1 MPIAG
6 HNRTLRLVLPAFAAS
21 ALLCV
26 TAVLARADIVSLAD
40 QLRGTVVS
48 QRQCEELPR
57 AVWLHVAGRDFCIR
71 YYLSMAGGQGSRAFV
86 FLQGD
91 RLGRLN
97 GTTGEFSPGPRDKD
111 VDTSDYNKVATA
123 LSQQA
128 GMPGIYLARPGL
140 DGSSGSHRIRHSTLE
155 LHVVN
160 AALDAIKRR
169 HRLEG
174 FHMIG
179 QSGGSTLI
187 GGLLG
192 LRSDLGCAVIG
203 AGVLSYPRT
212 LRSSDPAR
220 DYFNAAE
227 AVGAIAQNRATR
239 IILVTDPSDRKVPE
253 RVQTDFVNRLRL
265 AGGRAEQFLVQ
276 AMDADRHGVLTY
288 TRTAALGCLRGSS
301 TEEIEKRLALQV
313 EQALAAK
320 SAASAAAESQKLAA
334 TRDGGL
340 SIPTQ

>member
-1 MPIAG
+1 MSILLAG
-6 HNRTLRLVLPAFAAS
+6 TLLFAT
-21 ALLCV
+21 
-26 TAVLARADIVSLAD
+26 TALARADIVPLAD
-40 QLRGTVVS
+40 QLRGTTMS
-48 QRQCEELPR
+48 QQQCEELPR
-57 AVWLHVAGRDFCIR
+57 AVWLVVSGREFCVR
-71 YYLSMAGGQGSRAFV
+71 YYLSMAGGAGPRAFV

-97 GTTGEFSPGPRDKD
+97 GATGEFSPGARDRD
-111 VDTSDYNKVATA
+111 VDTSNFNKVATA
-123 LSQQA
+123 LSRQA

-140 DGSSGSHRIRHSTLE
+140 DGSSGSHRIRHTTLE

-203 AGVLSYPRT
+203 AGVLSYGRT

-220 DYFNAAE
+220 DYFNASE
-227 AVGAIAQNRATR
+227 SVGTIAQNKTTR
-239 IILVTDPSDRKVPE
+239 IMLITDPSDRKVPE
-253 RVQTDFVNRLRL
+253 RVQTEFAKRLRL

-276 AMDADRHGVLTY
+276 AIDEDRHGVLPY
-288 TRTAALGCLRGSS
+288 ARTAALGCLRGAS
-301 TEEIEKRLALQV
+301 TDEIEKRIAQQV
-313 EQALAAK
+313 ATALADK
-320 SAASAAAESQKLAA
+320 AAADTRTQTAA
-334 TRDGGL
+334 GDNRVP
-340 SIPTQ
+340 IPQ

>member
-1 MPIAG
+1 M
-6 HNRTLRLVLPAFAAS
+6 
-21 ALLCV
+21 
-26 TAVLARADIVSLAD
+26 
-40 QLRGTVVS
+40 
-48 QRQCEELPR
+48 
-57 AVWLHVAGRDFCIR
+57 R
-71 YYLSMAGGQGSRAFV
+71 YYLSVAGGPGTRAFGV
-86 FLQGD
+86 SS
-91 RLGRLN
+91 GRPARTDSN
-97 GTTGEFSPGPRDKD
+97 GATGEFSPGPRDRD
-111 VDTSDYNKVATA
+111 VDTTDFNRVATA

-140 DGSSGSHRIRHSTLE
+140 DGSSGSHRIRHTTLE

-203 AGVLSYPRT
+203 AGVLSYGRT

-220 DYFNAAE
+220 DYFNASE
-227 AVGAIAQNRATR
+227 AVGTIARNRATR
-239 IILVTDPSDRKVPE
+239 IMLVTDPADRKVPE
-253 RVQTDFVNRLRL
+253 RVQTEFVNRLRL

-276 AMDADRHGVLTY
+276 AMDEDRHGVLPY
-288 TRTAALGCLRGSS
+288 ARTAALGCLRGSS
-301 TEEIEKRLALQV
+301 TDEIEQRIAQQV
-313 EQALAAK
+313 AKALADKDANERRQ
-320 SAASAAAESQKLAA
+320 AVA
-334 TRDGGL
+334 RDGGV
-340 SIPTQ
+340 SISAR